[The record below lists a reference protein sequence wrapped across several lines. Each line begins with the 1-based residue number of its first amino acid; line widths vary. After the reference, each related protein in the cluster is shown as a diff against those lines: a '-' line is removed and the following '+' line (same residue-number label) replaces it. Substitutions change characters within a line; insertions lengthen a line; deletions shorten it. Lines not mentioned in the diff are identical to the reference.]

1 MSKEEILQRAI
12 AGVTLARSYTDDVE
26 FSCED
31 AIRTERDYMKQ
42 VCEAVIQAGATTINM
57 PDTVGYTTPEEIQD
71 LFEFLT
77 TEVEGADKV
86 IFSAHC
92 HNDLGLA
99 VANSLA
105 AIRGGARQV
114 ECALNGIG
122 ERAGNCA
129 LEEVVMALRTRKD
142 FFGLETGIETQGIYA
157 ASKLLATITGN
168 PVPRNKAIVG
178 KNAFAHESG
187 IHQHGVLAN
196 RETYEI
202 MKPEDVGVSTDNLV
216 LGKHSG
222 RAALRARAESWVS
235 PWRIINSPPSS
246 PHLKLWPMIKRK
258 SLIPTLKRS
267 SWAKPLACKGRG
279 PLTRFMSPRGRMIT
293 ASPKPLS
300 ASPMKTAAVRPMSA
314 APKAR

>member
-1 MSKEEILQRAI
+1 
-12 AGVTLARSYTDDVE
+12 
-26 FSCED
+26 
-31 AIRTERDYMKQ
+31 MKQ

-142 FFGLETGIETQGIYA
+142 FFGLETGIETQGFTRRRNSSRPLRAI
-157 ASKLLATITGN
+157 

-222 RAALRARAESWVS
+222 RAAL
-235 PWRIINSPPSS
+235 
-246 PHLKLWPMIKRK
+246 
-258 SLIPTLKRS
+258 
-267 SWAKPLACKGRG
+267 
-279 PLTRFMSPRGRMIT
+279 
-293 ASPKPLS
+293 
-300 ASPMKTAAVRPMSA
+300 
-314 APKAR
+314 